1 MNEYSSLS
9 DCKISLPVKNYPLK
23 TLRKYSTIH
32 KYTTINQLLDKCLIE
47 LFKRLDITDLLS
59 VRLVNSRFNKIIQ
72 RNFNRL
78 AKKEVKVLKIIETPS
93 GKFMRYGLRT
103 FSSNVER
110 FFGELHIDKLNKP
123 LRHMRCLNISVEYAN
138 LSDQLLLEL
147 QRCIRNS
154 VQTLELNYS
163 SLCAVSNYNFDPL
176 TMLNITD
183 QTLLDCWRAKLCW
196 PRIFVLKNVQCP
208 SITSTSLACL
218 IEKVVHTKPH
228 ISGNLMWNFG
238 VAFSFPRHDFDQK
251 ISQLQDLVVDY
262 KLLSSGTLFVKF
274 KIKPAK
280 NFYICELNF

>member
-9 DCKISLPVKNYPLK
+9 DCKISLPVRNYPLK

-47 LFKRLDITDLLS
+47 LFKRLDIIDLLS
-59 VRLVNSRFNKIIQ
+59 LRLVNSRFNNIIQ

-78 AKKEVKVLKIIETPS
+78 AKKK
-93 GKFMRYGLRT
+93 
-103 FSSNVER
+103 

-163 SLCAVSNYNFDPL
+163 SLLCSFQVFSKLEKITGITCSKAILNSLIAAIISTLNYAEHNRP
-176 TMLNITD
+176 N
-183 QTLLDCWRAKLCW
+183 
-196 PRIFVLKNVQCP
+196 P
-208 SITSTSLACL
+208 S
-218 IEKVVHTKPH
+218 
-228 ISGNLMWNFG
+228 
-238 VAFSFPRHDFDQK
+238 
-251 ISQLQDLVVDY
+251 
-262 KLLSSGTLFVKF
+262 
-274 KIKPAK
+274 
-280 NFYICELNF
+280 